1 MLLIFGIIPNILFF
15 KFRMFP
21 KIQRAA
27 LGWVVPLTWTILIL
41 LCLRLLPWRKYNK
54 KKVGEGVI
62 QQLGSA
68 GNLHVNVRDLPDATD
83 FQPAVQHSSSRILT
97 QTHVTRRDM
106 GYTQNS
112 GSLKYFCRSR
122 N

>member
-1 MLLIFGIIPNILFF
+1 
-15 KFRMFP
+15 MFP

-27 LGWVVPLTWTILIL
+27 LGWVVPQAWTILIL

-54 KKVGEGVI
+54 REVGEGVI
-62 QQLGSA
+62 QQLVSA
-68 GNLHVNVRDLPDATD
+68 GNLRVNFRDLPDAID
-83 FQPAVQHSSSRILT
+83 FKPAVQHSSSRTLT

-106 GYTQNS
+106 GYTHNS
-112 GSLKYFCRSR
+112 GSLRYFYGSR